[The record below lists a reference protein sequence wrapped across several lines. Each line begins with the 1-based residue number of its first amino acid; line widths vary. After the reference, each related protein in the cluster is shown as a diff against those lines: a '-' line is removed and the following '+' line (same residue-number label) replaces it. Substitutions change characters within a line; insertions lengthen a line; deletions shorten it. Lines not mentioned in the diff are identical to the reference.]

1 MKRVASYFVRG
12 LIIVV
17 PIALTLWLLGGVF
30 LSIDELMRAQLARWL
45 PGVALPGIGFL
56 ATIVAITVIGFLG
69 SHFFTRGLV
78 AAFGV
83 LLERVPVVKMLYGAL
98 KDLMKAFVGP
108 ERRFDQPVLVSFLP
122 QGGGPRALGF
132 VTRDTLG
139 HLGLPEDVAVYFPQ
153 AYNFAGQLLVVPRGS
168 VTAMTAPSADVMTF
182 IVSGGISG
190 GAATK

>member
-1 MKRVASYFVRG
+1 MKRVVSYFVRG

-30 LSIDELMRAQLARWL
+30 VSIDGVMREQLGKVVPWA
-45 PGVALPGIGFL
+45 ALPGIGFL
-56 ATIVAITVIGFLG
+56 GTIALITAVGFLG

-78 AAFGV
+78 QAFGV

-108 ERRFDQPVLVSFLP
+108 ERRFDKPVLVSFHP

-132 VTRDTLG
+132 VTRDSLT
-139 HLGLPEDVAVYFPQ
+139 HLGLTEDVAVYFPQ
-153 AYNFAGQLLVVPRGS
+153 AYNFAGQLLVVPRTA
-168 VTAMTAPSADVMTF
+168 VTALTVPSADAMTF

-190 GAATK
+190 K